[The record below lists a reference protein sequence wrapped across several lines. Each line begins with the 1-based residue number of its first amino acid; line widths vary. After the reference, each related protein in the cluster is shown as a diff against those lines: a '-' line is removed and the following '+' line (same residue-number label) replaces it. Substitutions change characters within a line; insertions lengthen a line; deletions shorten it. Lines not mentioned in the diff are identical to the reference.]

1 MASHNANPPF
11 LPPELE
17 REIFELSAYLH
28 PESAPKL
35 LLVAPRVLTWIEPL
49 MYRVISIEEDSA
61 PVLHVLRFKP
71 PQFLDKNVQH
81 LLLDSVTDD
90 AVEEILSACTRV
102 RSLVLLPSS
111 PSVLSAVLRLRPQ
124 KLAIDLDSLFGGTD
138 LVDFS
143 LPLFTTITHLDM
155 FDVLSEFIGPWPN
168 LALLPA
174 LTHLAILARTPF
186 DVKIQVLRNCPRVEV
201 LVSMHTRPE
210 SVEELTFAEDA
221 RFVSMILPTSDYKTD
236 WDSGANGGID
246 FWARADKF
254 VSMKRRG
261 QIKPNSRHWI
271 VPEDGI

>member
-49 MYRVISIEEDSA
+49 IYRVICIEEDNA
-61 PVLHVLRFKP
+61 PVLHALRFKP

-90 AVEEILSACTRV
+90 AVEEILSACTRI
-102 RSLVLLPSS
+102 RSL
-111 PSVLSAVLRLRPQ
+111 

-155 FDVLSEFIGPWPN
+155 FGVLSEFIGPWPN

-221 RFVSMILPTSDYKTD
+221 RFAQM
-236 WDSGANGGID
+236 
-246 FWARADKF
+246 
-254 VSMKRRG
+254 
-261 QIKPNSRHWI
+261 
-271 VPEDGI
+271 EE